1 MTDDKKLELW
11 LPELPDKTMPLKFKG
26 QPAARWRE
34 FMQRAAD
41 RIVKKSGFKKGDWAV
56 QIARDLVKAGDGGA
70 FLAAARRGRGTQRQN
85 LRYQILR
92 EVERLM
98 GDQVPRRRP
107 DANTPDSLALKQAT
121 VLKLENLP

>member
-1 MTDDKKLELW
+1 MSANEKLELW
-11 LPELPDKTMPLKFKG
+11 LPELPDKTMPLKFRG
-26 QPAARWRE
+26 QPPARWRE

-56 QIARDLVKAGDGGA
+56 QIARDLVKAGDGAA

-107 DANTPDSLALKQAT
+107 DANTPDSLALKASQ
-121 VLKLENLP
+121 NLSLSNE